1 MGASFGDY
9 IGLALFTVI
18 FLPIFARIPPYSVLY
33 RRLRFRFQWII
44 FVLWYA
50 WAVFSGA
57 LGEAGAEATGAVGTY
72 NHDDSS
78 FVDQLISVVIITSYC
93 IYKFLTYETNNS
105 SIWRRDAKDENQS
118 E

>member
-1 MGASFGDY
+1 MGASFGEW
-9 IGLALFTVI
+9 IGVALFMVI

-50 WAVFSGA
+50 WAMFSGA
-57 LGEAGAEATGAVGTY
+57 LGESFALRGTGTY

-78 FVDQLISVVIITSYC
+78 YLDQSISVAIITSYS
-93 IYKFLTYETNNS
+93 IYKFLTYERNDS
-105 SIWRRDAKDENQS
+105 SIWRRDAKDENES